1 MITKNFKNFNFLLIF
16 TVFLSSIFLIS
27 NYNLFLSKFVRTYL
41 YLIVL
46 FCCLYV
52 FLIYKNKMPRVLLIN
67 FLLIYLI
74 TIIAQELVIR
84 SGYTWST
91 LEKVD
96 IERRSGND
104 TYPVVKAATWLYE
117 IPLPTIND
125 KEFFPLTNP
134 SYSNI
139 TLCRENNGWQNYQS
153 DRFGFRNNDLVWDE
167 SLIENLFIGD
177 SFTVGYCVPEENHFI
192 HIFEENSKTLR
203 LGNQTGPLTQ
213 LGVFLEYIV
222 AQEVHVERI
231 FWVFSENDIYN
242 TIENRAADID
252 VELESQFLIG
262 YLNGEIQNLA
272 NKQDIISSELKT
284 TILENTSSVNWSV
297 RSPKEYSV
305 AKRFTGLYFILKI
318 EEFIS
323 YRFLNKELNNSYDY
337 PKPNSNL
344 SDEYRLE
351 LFNET
356 LNKINKYSLENNSE
370 LYILFLPS
378 KSQLEKDL
386 PHPLKSS
393 AIQIAKDNNFK
404 IIDFEPVFRSTKN
417 ELSELFGTGH
427 YSVLGYSLIIDELN
441 KVFNLKNS

>member
-1 MITKNFKNFNFLLIF
+1 MNSKNFKNLNYLLIS
-16 TVFLSSIFLIS
+16 VIFLSSVFLIS
-27 NYNLFLSKFVRTYL
+27 NYNLQLSKFVQIYL
-41 YLIVL
+41 YLITL
-46 FCCLYV
+46 FCCLYI
-52 FLIYKNKMPRVLLIN
+52 FLIYKNKMPKVLLIN

-74 TIIAQELVIR
+74 TIVMQEIVLR
-84 SGYTWST
+84 SDYTWST

-125 KEFFPLTNP
+125 KEFFPLSNP

-167 SLIENLFIGD
+167 SFIENLFIGD

-192 HIFEENSKTLR
+192 HIFEENGKTLR

-222 AQEVHVERI
+222 AQEVNVERI

-252 VELESQFLIG
+252 VELESKFLVG

-272 NKQDIISSELKT
+272 DKQDIISSKLKK
-284 TILENTSSVNWSV
+284 TILENTSSTIWSV

-305 AKRFTGLYFILKI
+305 AKRFTGLYLVLKA

-323 YRFLNKELNNSYDY
+323 FKFFNKDLTNSYDY

-351 LFNET
+351 VFNEA
-356 LNKINKYSLENNSE
+356 LSKLNKYSIKNNTE

-378 KSQLEKDL
+378 KSQLEKDF

-404 IIDFEPVFRSTKN
+404 IIDLEPVFRATKK
-417 ELSELFGTGH
+417 ELSDLFGTGH

-441 KVFNLKNS
+441 QVFNLKDS